1 MNDTSMKDECLI
13 CGAPLKYLETEQQME
28 CAICHKKEN
37 SNTVCRN
44 GHYVCNECHTGGM
57 DSIIGLCLS
66 EKSKNPIEIIWLCR
80 FVGAKKPLCTAPSI
94 TLWLARRF

>member
-1 MNDTSMKDECLI
+1 MEECLI
-13 CGAPLKYLETEQQME
+13 CKAKLEYLSEDVQME

-37 SNTVCRN
+37 SNTVCQN

-66 EKSKNPIEIIWLCR
+66 EKSKDPIEIIQKMMALLPYAR
-80 FVGAKKPLCTAPSI
+80 SRASRYGRLGAFNCL
-94 TLWLARRF
+94 